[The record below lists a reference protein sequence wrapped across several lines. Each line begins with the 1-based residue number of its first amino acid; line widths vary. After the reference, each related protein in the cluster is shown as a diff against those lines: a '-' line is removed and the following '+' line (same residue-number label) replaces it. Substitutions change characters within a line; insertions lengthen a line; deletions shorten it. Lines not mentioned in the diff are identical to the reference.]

1 MKLKGRPESMWKA
14 AINVSSLSYETIYR
28 ANSSCAFTPSPG
40 EGHIQRSAQ
49 PGAAASACFSV
60 RCFPTLLSFGAL
72 PNNRTQRSPCESRHA
87 RPGNRYRLEDHRSL
101 PGWKIRSER
110 FSGRAPL
117 IWVAQANAAP
127 GDPNRGS
134 RSP

>member
-1 MKLKGRPESMWKA
+1 MWKA

-110 FSGRAPL
+110 FSEAKRL
-117 IWVAQANAAP
+117 MTM
-127 GDPNRGS
+127 S
-134 RSP
+134 H